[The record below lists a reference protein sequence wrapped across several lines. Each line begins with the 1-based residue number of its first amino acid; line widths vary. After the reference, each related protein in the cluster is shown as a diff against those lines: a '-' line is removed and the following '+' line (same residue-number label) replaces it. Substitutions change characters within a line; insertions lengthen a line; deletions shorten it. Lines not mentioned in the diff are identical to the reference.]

1 MVLDTNI
8 QTNTLHNLINEQD
21 DVHKIYLYAKGL
33 SELKY
38 KILIEKR
45 KNGAIVVCR
54 SIINL
59 F

>member
-21 DVHKIYLYAKGL
+21 NVGKIYLYTKGL
-33 SELKY
+33 NELKY
-38 KILIEKR
+38 EILIEKR